1 MLCCYDTISCPLGD
15 ENIDLMKHFGESL
28 SLFGAAVQELQ
39 WRWNRQAERGMNL
52 SSALPFSSSKF
63 YLQLWLNYLLVLLL
77 NHYKVVTGL
86 MMLESGDQALET
98 VDQMLPSSGFLKGWR
113 GLHFYCV
120 SWTCLLVLEGL
131 ARWMKVCE
139 MVSDNLIISIFSISL
154 KASEFHW
161 ALQVK
166 SVKTMTQWMPLNGIQ
181 FSIETS
187 VCRVTPRLTFSTE
200 NSLLASKG
208 SSEDS
213 LGISIAYLNYI
224 Q

>member
-39 WRWNRQAERGMNL
+39 SRWNRQNWEAWTYHQPFL
-52 SSALPFSSSKF
+52 FHLVSSIC
-63 YLQLWLNYLLVLLL
+63 NYLLVLLL

-98 VDQMLPSSGFLKGWR
+98 VDQTLPSSGFLKGWG

-139 MVSDNLIISIFSISL
+139 MVSYNLIISIHSISL

-166 SVKTMTQWMPLNGIQ
+166 SVKTMTQWMPLNGVK
-181 FSIETS
+181 FSIETC
-187 VCRVTPRLTFSTE
+187 VCRVTPTSTFSTE
-200 NSLLASKG
+200 NSLLAREG
-208 SSEDS
+208 WSEDS
-213 LGISIAYLNYI
+213 LGISIAYLKNI